1 MKKIVF
7 NISEFAGKCWRK
19 FKEFC
24 KWLSKKAGEVKD
36 FLMDE
41 ENAKAIQFIVTT
53 LSFASIIVK
62 HFTKAPTYKNEMAYQ
77 QRNIYDSSLGYYCPL
92 RKKLSPDQLTE
103 IAMRKRD
110 GEPMGQILESM
121 RVLL

>member
-1 MKKIVF
+1 
-7 NISEFAGKCWRK
+7 
-19 FKEFC
+19 
-24 KWLSKKAGEVKD
+24 
-36 FLMDE
+36 MDE